1 MKYGDCSFHNSFMVK
16 YHLYPLGGY
25 YNILIS
31 LLGFLFCAIEVE
43 RTYGTIPFFCDIFI
57 KNLII

>member
-1 MKYGDCSFHNSFMVK
+1 MVNIDTI
-16 YHLYPLGGY
+16 HLGGV
-25 YNILIS
+25 YNILVS

-57 KNLII
+57 KNFIIQVKFLS